1 MVALLKKEINS
12 FFSSLIG
19 YIVIIV
25 FLLTL
30 GLIMWI
36 FPGAGFNIIESGFSN
51 IDSLFIV
58 APWVFLFLIP
68 AVTMKMFAE
77 EHKSGTIEILL
88 TQPVTDLQIVLS
100 KYFSAVILVIIALL
114 PTTIYYI
121 TVYQL
126 ANPVGNIDTAG
137 IIGSYIGLIFLCS
150 GFASIGVFASALTS
164 NQIVSFILAVILSFF
179 FYSGFEFLGSIVS
192 NPVIGNI
199 LAGLGISSHY
209 GSLSRGVIDTR
220 DVVYFISLTL
230 LFIYSTRFI
239 LEKRKW

>member
-1 MVALLKKEINS
+1 VVALLKKEINS

-36 FPGAGFNIIESGFSN
+36 FPGADFNIIESGYSN
-51 IDSLFIV
+51 IDPLFIV

-77 EHKSGTIEILL
+77 EQKSGTIEILL
-88 TQPVTDLQIVLS
+88 TQPLTDLQIVLA
-100 KYFSAVILVIIALL
+100 KYFSAVLLVIIALV
-114 PTTIYYI
+114 PTLVYYI
-121 TVYQL
+121 TVYML
-126 ANPVGNIDTAG
+126 ANPAGNIDTAG

-150 GFASIGVFASALTS
+150 GFASIGVFASALS
-164 NQIVSFILAVILSFF
+164 NNQIVSFILAVILSFF
-179 FYSGFEFLGSIVS
+179 FYSGFEFLGSIITQPTIS
-192 NPVIGNI
+192 NL
-199 LAGLGISSHY
+199 LAQLGISSHY
-209 GSLSRGVIDTR
+209 GSMSRGVIDSR
-220 DVVYFISLTL
+220 DVIYFISLTL
-230 LFIYSTRFI
+230 FFVFFTRFI

>member
-1 MVALLKKEINS
+1 M
-12 FFSSLIG
+12 IG

-36 FPGAGFNIIESGFSN
+36 FPGADFNIIESGFSN
-51 IDSLFIV
+51 IDPLFII

-77 EHKSGTIEILL
+77 EHRSGTIEILL
-88 TQPVTDLQIVLS
+88 TQPVSDIQIVLA
-100 KYFSAVILVIIALL
+100 KYFSAVILLLIALV
-114 PTTIYYI
+114 PTSIYYI

-150 GFASIGVFASALTS
+150 GFASIGVFASALTN

-179 FYSGFEFLGSIVS
+179 FYIGFEFLASIVS

-209 GSLSRGVIDTR
+209 ASLSRGVIDTR
-220 DVVYFISLTL
+220 DVIYFISLTL
-230 LFIYSTRFI
+230 LFIFSTRFI

>member
-1 MVALLKKEINS
+1 VVALLKKEINS

-36 FPGAGFNIIESGFSN
+36 FPGADFNIIESGYSN
-51 IDSLFIV
+51 IDPLFIV

-77 EHKSGTIEILL
+77 EQKSGTIEILL
-88 TQPVTDLQIVLS
+88 TQPLTDLQIVLA
-100 KYFSAVILVIIALL
+100 KYFSAVLLVIIALV
-114 PTTIYYI
+114 PTLVYYI
-121 TVYQL
+121 TVYLL
-126 ANPVGNIDTAG
+126 ANPAGNIDTAG

-150 GFASIGVFASALTS
+150 GFASIGVFASALS
-164 NQIVSFILAVILSFF
+164 NNQIDSFILAVILSFF
-179 FYSGFEFLGSIVS
+179 FYSGFEFLGSIITQPTIS
-192 NPVIGNI
+192 NL
-199 LAGLGISSHY
+199 LAQLGISSHY
-209 GSLSRGVIDTR
+209 GSMSRGVIDSR
-220 DVVYFISLTL
+220 DVIYFISLTL
-230 LFIYSTRFI
+230 FFVFFTRFI

>member
-1 MVALLKKEINS
+1 MVALLRKEINS

-36 FPGAGFNIIESGFSN
+36 FPGGGFNIIESGFAN
-51 IDSLFIV
+51 MDPLFVV

-77 EHKSGTIEILL
+77 EHRSGTIEILL
-88 TQPVTDLQIVLS
+88 TQPISDLQIVLA
-100 KYFSAVILVIIALL
+100 KFFSAVILVVIALL
-114 PTTIYYI
+114 PTSIYYI
-121 TVYQL
+121 SIYQL

-137 IIGSYIGLIFLCS
+137 IVGSYIGLIFLCS

-179 FYSGFEFLGSIVS
+179 FYSGFEFLAAIIS
-192 NPVIGNI
+192 NPVAGNL
-199 LAGLGISSHY
+199 LAGLGISNHY
-209 GSLSRGVIDTR
+209 ASLSRGVIDTR

-230 LFIYSTRFI
+230 LFVFSTRFI